1 MIDENKLIEKL
12 RKLKENVYCTSVYC
26 TSVDSFATGYC
37 IAIDKAIEL
46 AVQADRIEN
55 DKLVE
60 KSIPKSVEL
69 YQNEPGTI
77 YNVICPNCG
86 EVLFMLTGL
95 DYEFG
100 KEDSYCPYCGQAL
113 KRWSEENE

>member
-26 TSVDSFATGYC
+26 TSVDSFVTGYC

-46 AVQADRIEN
+46 AVQADKIEN

-60 KSIPKSVEL
+60 KSIPKK
-69 YQNEPGTI
+69 PR
-77 YNVICPNCG
+77 VIKVYEDVVCYECPNCNSRTPTN
-86 EVLFMLTGL
+86 FR
-95 DYEFG
+95 
-100 KEDSYCPYCGQAL
+100 KNYCDVCGQKL
-113 KRWSEENE
+113 DWREEND

>member
-1 MIDENKLIEKL
+1 MMIDENKLIEKF
-12 RKLKENVYCTSVYC
+12 RKLKENVYC

-46 AVQADRIEN
+46 TVQADKIEN

-77 YNVICPNCG
+77 YNVKCPNCG
-86 EVLFMLTGL
+86 EVLFMLTDL
-95 DYEFG
+95 DYEFE
-100 KEDSYCPYCGQAL
+100 KEDSYCFYCGQAL
-113 KRWSEENE
+113 KKWSDGND